1 MKRYIPKSIVKRWW
15 VQDCT
20 LFLIAPSAVVVTAV
34 LNTMGLFQAMEW
46 SIYDTFFKLRP
57 LEQEDSRIVVVT
69 IDDDDFAAIKRSSIS
84 DEILANLLVYLQR
97 DQAAVVGLDL
107 YRDLA
112 VEPGQEKLAD
122 VFQSMQNVIGIQK
135 ISGSWSIDAP
145 PILQEKN
152 QVATVDV
159 VEDADLKV
167 RRGLVSV
174 KHNSDIHLTLGP
186 RVALEY
192 LEKNGVTPDN
202 GATEHEIML
211 GKSIFHPLESDSG
224 GYVDADT
231 AGYQILLNYRGQA
244 DRFKTVSLNQVLSG
258 NVPEGLFRGRI
269 VFIGVTARSVYDFFS
284 TPYSSRKL
292 REQTR
297 MPGVFVHANLASQIV
312 SGALDGRPFIRTI
325 PETAEW
331 GWALAWAI
339 ASIFLS
345 GYVLKHGR
353 FFGVLAS
360 YGGLILMVG
369 AMILVVIACSYV
381 AFLSS
386 IWLPIAPAIVSS
398 VFSGLAMIGIYG
410 QRLHQLAYK
419 DGLTRVANRRYFDQ
433 ILTQR
438 IQFQG
443 YLSIILCDV
452 DHFKLYN
459 DTYGHLAGDAC
470 LQKVA
475 AAIKSAVRHSDVV
488 ARYGGEEFVVM
499 LPATEPEAALCVAKR
514 IVEKVKSLELPHA
527 SSMTAE
533 HVTLSC
539 GVTSALINDVLL
551 QRSEWNAEAII
562 SSADQGLY
570 DAKERGRNRAI
581 CQDFKLLPIHTQPS

>member
-15 VQDCT
+15 VKDCA
-20 LFLIAPSAVVVTAV
+20 LFLIAPSVVGIAAI
-34 LNTMGLFQAMEW
+34 LNAMGLFQSLEW
-46 SIYDTFFKLRP
+46 SVYDTFFKLRP
-57 LEQEDSRIVVVT
+57 LEQPDSRIVVVT
-69 IDDDDFAAIKRSSIS
+69 IDDDDFVAIQRSSLSDELLAQLLIRLQQEKAAI
-84 DEILANLLVYLQR
+84 
-97 DQAAVVGLDL
+97 VGLDI

-112 VEPGQEKLAD
+112 VEPGQEQLTA
-122 VFQSMQNVIGIQK
+122 VFESMSNLIGIQK
-135 ISGSWSIDAP
+135 ISGSWSISAP
-145 PILQEKN
+145 AILQEKK

-167 RRGLVSV
+167 RRGLISV
-174 KHNSDIHLTLGP
+174 QPESDIHLTLGP

-192 LEKNGVTPDN
+192 LASKGLSLESGMR
-202 GATEHEIML
+202 EHELKL
-211 GKSIFHPLESDSG
+211 GKATFQPLTSGVG
-224 GYVDADT
+224 GYVNADT

-244 DRFKTVSLNQVLSG
+244 KDFQTASLRHVLDGST
-258 NVPEGLFRGRI
+258 PEGFFRDRI
-269 VFIGVTARSVYDFFS
+269 VLIGITARSVYDFFS
-284 TPYSSRKL
+284 TPYSRQESQEK
-292 REQTR
+292 TR
-297 MPGVFVHANLASQIV
+297 MPGVFIHANLASQIV
-312 SGALDGRPFIRTI
+312 SGALDGRPFIQTL
-325 PETAEW
+325 PKTTEW
-331 GWALAWAI
+331 LWALAWSL
-339 ASIFLS
+339 ASVFLS
-345 GYVLKHGR
+345 GYILKHGR

-360 YGGLILMVG
+360 YGGLMVLVG
-369 AMILVVIACSYV
+369 GMIVIAICCSYV
-381 AFLSS
+381 AFLNSLWIPVVPAAASS
-386 IWLPIAPAIVSS
+386 I
-398 VFSGLAMIGIYG
+398 FSGLAMIGIYG

-475 AAIKSAVRHSDVV
+475 GAIRSAVRHSDSV

-499 LPATEPEAALCVAKR
+499 LPATDPKAALCVAER
-514 IVEKVKSLELPHA
+514 IVEKVRSLQIPH
-527 SSMTAE
+527 SSSQTID

-539 GVTSALINDVLL
+539 GVTSVFVDDVLL

-562 SSADQGLY
+562 ASADQGLY
-570 DAKERGRNRAI
+570 HAKEKGRNRAVS
-581 CQDFKLLPIHTQPS
+581 QNFKLLPSHSP